1 MIKKLYS
8 ISMVFFVLLF
18 ASTCIGESM
27 SPQLTKSK
35 VQAAAELLKS
45 QGDAALAA
53 IKDPNG
59 EFRFGDGKGYVWVH
73 NLDGI
78 MVMHPIKPSLDGKGL
93 FNLKD
98 SAGRYYFVAFNEMVE
113 ENGAG
118 WVPYSWPKPGE
129 ENESPKV
136 SYVKGVKH
144 GDKTYIVGSGM
155 YGVTGPDI
163 QKAFPGK
170 TIYSVFADH

>member
-1 MIKKLYS
+1 MVKKRYS
-8 ISMVFFVLLF
+8 IIIMMVFFVSLF
-18 ASTCIGESM
+18 ASTCFGESM

-35 VQAAAELLKS
+35 VQAAVKLLKS

-59 EFRFGDGKGYVWVH
+59 EFRFGDGKGYVWIH
-73 NLDGI
+73 NLEGL

-98 SAGRYYFVAFNEMVE
+98 SVGHYYFVAFNEMVE

-118 WVPYSWPKPGE
+118 WVPYEWPKPGE
-129 ENESPKV
+129 EAASPKV
-136 SYVKGVKH
+136 SYVMLVTV
-144 GDKTYIVGSGM
+144 GDKNYVAGSGL
-155 YGVTGPDI
+155 YVNTTDDI
-163 QKAFPGK
+163 KKAFPNDP
-170 TIYSVFADH
+170 IHEY